1 MLFLFET
8 NDNPMKQTKN
18 GWWLIL
24 IGLGIFLIAI
34 SPQLRFRWDLSEEKK
49 FTLSESS
56 LQVLQSLDGPIS
68 IKVYLG
74 GRNLPGGFRRL
85 EKALL
90 ELLDDVRAQSPQ
102 RIDIEQIDVYKT
114 YPKEKERQALIFYLD
129 SLGIPPTNVV
139 NQEDG
144 HQVQQLIFPGII
156 IEKSE
161 RQAAVLLLKG
171 NKLSSSQ
178 EVLNQSIEGLEYELM
193 QGIRQVQDNQERK
206 KIGFFLDHSQV
217 PAIMQLDLIA
227 QLKKSY
233 DLYPVDLS
241 QSQTLDG
248 LDAICVIQ
256 PTIKFNSE
264 DLYKIDQF
272 LVQGGKGIFFVDG
285 IRVDTLEKQG
295 LVLTPQDLGLQN
307 LLFQYGIRLNANLVK
322 DAQLCGAIPLA
333 VGNFGNRAN
342 LELMPWPAFPLLI
355 ANPNSVITKNLDAV
369 YGRFVSSLDTI
380 QSGQQLSKTALL
392 KTSPY
397 TQVQKTPATLPFS
410 ASGKEFDPA
419 KYQGGSQ
426 VVAYLVEGKFRSAF
440 TNRILPSEKLAKP
453 FQAQT
458 NQAGSL
464 IVVADGDIALNG
476 IDPTTKGPLPLGFD
490 TFAKHTFANK
500 DFILNA
506 FHYLLDDQNALL
518 ARNKNVRL
526 RPLDKAKVKEDKS
539 FWQGINL
546 LVPISFAGI
555 ISLLVILY
563 RKKKYNA

>member
-1 MLFLFET
+1 
-8 NDNPMKQTKN
+8 MKLTKN
-18 GWWLIL
+18 GLWAIL
-24 IGLGIFLIAI
+24 IGVGILLIVL
-34 SPQLRFRWDLSEEKK
+34 SPQLRLRWDLSEEKK

-56 LQVLQSLDGPIS
+56 VAVLQSLDGPIS

-74 GRNLPGGFRRL
+74 GRNLPGGFKRL

-90 ELLDDVRAQSPQ
+90 ELLDDVRSQSPQ

-114 YPKEKERQALIFYLD
+114 YPKEKDRQALIFYLD

-144 HQVQQLIFPGII
+144 QQVQQLIFPGIV
-156 IEKSE
+156 IEKSD
-161 RQAAVLLLKG
+161 RQAAILLLKG
-171 NKLSSSQ
+171 NKLTSPQ

-193 QGIRQVQDNQERK
+193 QGIRQVQDNRERK

-217 PAIMQLDLIA
+217 PAIKQLDLIA

-241 QSQTLDG
+241 QSLTLDG

-256 PTIKFNSE
+256 PSIKFSTE
-264 DLYKIDQF
+264 DQYKIDQF
-272 LVQGGKGIFFVDG
+272 LVQGGKGIFFLDG
-285 IRVDTLEKQG
+285 VRIDTLEKQG
-295 LVLTPQDLGLQN
+295 LIVTPQDLGLQN
-307 LLFQYGIRLNANLVK
+307 LLFQYGVRLNANLVK

-333 VGNFGNRAN
+333 VGNFGNQAN
-342 LELMPWPAFPLLI
+342 LELMPWPSFPLLNG
-355 ANPNSVITKNLDAV
+355 NPNSVITKNLDAI

-380 QSGQQLSKTALL
+380 QSGQSLKRTALL

-426 VVAYLVEGKFRSAF
+426 VISYLLEGKFQSAF
-440 TNRILPSEKLAKP
+440 TNRILPTEKLAKP
-453 FQAQT
+453 FQSKT
-458 NQAGSL
+458 DQAGAL
-464 IVVADGDIALNG
+464 IIVADGDIPLNG
-476 IDPTTKGPLPLGFD
+476 IDPSTKAPLPLGFD

-500 DFILNA
+500 DFVLNA
-506 FHYLLDDQNALL
+506 FHYLLDDQQALL

-526 RPLDKAKVKEDKS
+526 RPLGKVKVKDEKS

-546 LVPISFAGI
+546 AIPIAFAGI